1 MLREEF
7 EDITSQY
14 PCSMV
19 YNLIEAEYRDMPED
33 VTKEEF
39 CRRFMVNQDGIASR
53 VQRTANKLWRD
64 AMDGTQADAVRIKE
78 LEAKV
83 AKQDLIIKGLQGWK
97 AYCPDWLYGEIPYRG
112 LVHGGG
118 VILTDEEAKEL
129 VSRLIGFAPDKL
141 TILHEAPKLERNTAT
156 EEVRVAGKTE
166 CPPRW
171 INDWWNCVTF
181 ECRDV
186 VYQMQDGK
194 LFIMDQNLI
203 AEEPCQD

>member
-39 CRRFMVNQDGIASR
+39 CRRFMVNQDGIASK
-53 VQRTANKLWRD
+53 VQQAANQLWND
-64 AMDGTQADAVRIKE
+64 AMDGIQDDAQRIAE

-97 AYCPDWLYGEIPYRG
+97 PYCPDWLYGDSPYQS
-112 LVHGGG
+112 LIHGGG
-118 VILTDEEAKEL
+118 VILTDDEAKEL

-141 TILHEAPKLERNTAT
+141 TILHKAPRLERNTAT
-156 EEVRVAGKTE
+156 EEVRWPASLSVRPDGSMTGGTVSPLSAWTLCTK
-166 CPPRW
+166 
-171 INDWWNCVTF
+171 
-181 ECRDV
+181 CRTASC
-186 VYQMQDGK
+186 
-194 LFIMDQNLI
+194 L
-203 AEEPCQD
+203 